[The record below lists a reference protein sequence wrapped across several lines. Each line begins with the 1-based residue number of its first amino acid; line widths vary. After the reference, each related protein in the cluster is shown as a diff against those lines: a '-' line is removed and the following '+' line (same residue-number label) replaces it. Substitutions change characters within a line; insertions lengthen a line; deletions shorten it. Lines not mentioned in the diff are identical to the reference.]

1 MKNIKWCNIS
11 QSACKLSKKG
21 HEVKFMT
28 ANNNYNDGGN
38 HRKKYNDNCKSDNR
52 QNNFHSCDIG
62 FI

>member
-1 MKNIKWCNIS
+1 
-11 QSACKLSKKG
+11 
-21 HEVKFMT
+21 MT

-52 QNNFHSCDIG
+52 QNNFHSCDIS